1 MTYAFVLIKGKST
14 ARDNSLSYLES
25 LVGNEEFVKEY
36 KVNVDKVFISFGWP
50 DLIIL
55 LKSENVE
62 LIKNSIV
69 GIRDKLSSNGDSVD
83 TSTIICT
90 TSQEI
95 KDRKKE
101 WGLKLT

>member
-14 ARDNSLSYLES
+14 ARDGSLSYLES
-25 LVGNEEFVKEY
+25 LIGNETFAKEHR
-36 KVNVDKVFISFGWP
+36 VSVDKVFISFGWP
-50 DLIIL
+50 DIIIL

-69 GIRDKLSSNGDSVD
+69 DIRDKLSARGDSVD

-101 WGLKLT
+101 WGLKL